1 MADSREYLLPHGA
14 PRTLFLLPALAILV
28 ALPALP
34 QTPTPTPTDAQIPIA
49 IIEDA
54 DSLNA
59 SDVTEPASSEQTSV
73 PDIRAALSSEIAQMR
88 ADLADISRF
97 SRWQDDLARIART
110 APDEAL
116 RQRLP
121 MKDCLASVL
130 EPICADLTGLFK
142 PEEGAE

>member
-34 QTPTPTPTDAQIPIA
+34 QTPAPTDAQIPIA

-59 SDVTEPASSEQTSV
+59 SDVAEPASSEQTSV
-73 PDIRAALSSEIAQMR
+73 PDIRAALSSEIARMR

>member
-14 PRTLFLLPALAILV
+14 PRTLFLPALAILI

-34 QTPTPTPTDAQIPIA
+34 QTPTPTDAQIPIA

-73 PDIRAALSSEIAQMR
+73 PDIRTALSSEIAQMR